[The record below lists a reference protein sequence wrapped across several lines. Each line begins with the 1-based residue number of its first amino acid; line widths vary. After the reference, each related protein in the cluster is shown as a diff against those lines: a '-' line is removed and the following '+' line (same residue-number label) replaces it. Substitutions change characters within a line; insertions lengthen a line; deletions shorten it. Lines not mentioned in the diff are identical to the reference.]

1 MQYARELVRVH
12 PTRELVRA
20 SCSGSGC
27 TTAHLHTARHDD
39 NDYYNIFKAGTSLGS
54 DSSSSIVSESSP
66 GLRVLLGS

>member
-39 NDYYNIFKAGTSLGS
+39 NDYYNIFKAGTSC
-54 DSSSSIVSESSP
+54 VY
-66 GLRVLLGS
+66 V